1 SNEVIPPLYIYLKPS
16 SKKGCDCKQVNENV
30 VLEKIEDVLK
40 NMAIPENVLVMLKET
55 LKNSL
60 EAKKDFQ
67 IESIKLFRKQEDKI
81 DTKLNNLLDMRLEQS
96 ITKNVYDNKALALR
110 TEKHN
115 LRKKIENHDRADEEF
130 SITLNYLLDLASRSH
145 NIFKSSGIDTKRK
158 IINLVFSNLTLDNK
172 KLEFSL
178 QKPFDVLVNLP
189 KRSGWLG
196 NLDSNQD

>member
-1 SNEVIPPLYIYLKPS
+1 
-16 SKKGCDCKQVNENV
+16 
-30 VLEKIEDVLK
+30 
-40 NMAIPENVLVMLKET
+40 MAIPENVLVTLKET

-81 DTKLNNLLDMRLEQS
+81 DIKLNNLLDMRLEQS